1 MFSMSMCSLC
11 SSSNFALGKMLFRR
25 EFNSMYRRTALG
37 PVWAVASPV
46 AFILVFIFFRL
57 LFGISATDGIPT
69 IPFLFSGL
77 ANWMLFTTVVLG
89 AFPALTNNVN
99 LLKKMPIDPLVFVFS
114 GALLPLTTYAVYF
127 VVLEGMAIFY
137 GYFPTIH
144 QILLPVLALIILLF
158 SIGLGLLVAAIGLY
172 RQDIVLLLPVIL
184 QLGMFATPIFFPK
197 SVVPKALHWVIAINP
212 MAHCIQM
219 FREVMFF
226 AQWPDWLLLGK
237 TILAV
242 TILWAVAL
250 PFFKRTTRYL
260 ADMF

>member
-1 MFSMSMCSLC
+1 M
-11 SSSNFALGKMLFRR
+11 
-25 EFNSMYRRTALG
+25 ALG
-37 PVWAVASPV
+37 PLWAVAAPM
-46 AFILVFIFFRL
+46 AFIFVFIFFRI
-57 LFGISATDGIPT
+57 LFGIKATDGIPT

-77 ANWMLFTTVVLG
+77 ANWMLFTTVLLG
-89 AFPALTNNVN
+89 TFPALTRNVN
-99 LLKKMPIDPLVFVFS
+99 LLKKMPLNPLVFVFS

-158 SIGLGLLVAAIGLY
+158 SVGLGLLVAAIGLY

-197 SVVPKALHWVIAINP
+197 SIVPETLHWVIAINP

-219 FREVMFF
+219 FREIMFF
-226 AQWPDWLLLGK
+226 AQWPDWLLLGR
-237 TILAV
+237 TVLVVAV
-242 TILWAVAL
+242 LWAFAL
-250 PFFKRTTRYL
+250 PFFKRTTRNL